1 MTPETADSA
10 IKALVKEIRKC
21 LEQAANVANAA
32 HTCAAA
38 GSPDKGIE
46 IVLDVGQDL
55 RDAKKFLDGTLA
67 ISRCS
72 KS

>member
-10 IKALVKEIRKC
+10 IKALIKGIRKS
-21 LEQAANVANAA
+21 LEQAAHVAKAA
-32 HTCAAA
+32 HACAAA

-46 IVLDVGQDL
+46 IVLGLGQDL

-67 ISRCS
+67 ISRCA